1 MKCIY
6 CRSQKTQVTNSRV
19 LHQDRG
25 TWRRRRCL
33 ACGLVFTTRETAL
46 ADNLFV
52 IKKNKQRQRFMYE
65 KLFTSVLS
73 VLNTKKGSD
82 NGTNAKKSKEITET
96 VIRSILR
103 EQLGVRDITTQKLIV
118 TVYHELKRQSQALA
132 QHYIYYSE
140 FRLQVGIREKLVIL
154 NK

>member
-6 CRSQKTQVTNSRV
+6 CRSQKTQVTNSRA
-19 LHQDRG
+19 LHQDGG

-33 ACGLVFTTRETAL
+33 VCGLVFTTRETAL

-65 KLFTSVLS
+65 KLFTSILS

-103 EQLGVRDITTQKLIV
+103 EQLGVRDITTQKIIV